1 MHSATST
8 LLHHFPNP
16 QFSRVNASGPLHM
29 CWLPRYLHSFLLTSF
44 RSLLKCHLL
53 REAFHNHPVP
63 PAIGFMFD
71 ERICHCI
78 MRFIELLIICLPHWK
93 VSPLRAGIYLFPPLL
108 QPQHPEQ
115 RLGVNTGW
123 VDTRSGW
130 RSPGPDSSYLS
141 TGIHPELPWAEI
153 KDFTPSGGSRKE
165 PTFWLSQLL
174 ETACIPW
181 PMASFSIFKV
191 SQDWSLLSQTIA
203 LSHFAFVA
211 LLSHLVLRLWHFCL
225 PPGVTLSSPR

>member
-78 MRFIELLIICLPHWK
+78 MRFIELLIIRLPHWK

-130 RSPGPDSSYLS
+130 RSPRS
-141 TGIHPELPWAEI
+141 
-153 KDFTPSGGSRKE
+153 
-165 PTFWLSQLL
+165 WL
-174 ETACIPW
+174 
-181 PMASFSIFKV
+181 
-191 SQDWSLLSQTIA
+191 LLSFHWDPSWA
-203 LSHFAFVA
+203 PLS
-211 LLSHLVLRLWHFCL
+211 WN
-225 PPGVTLSSPR
+225 